1 MRPTLVLLVVGLTP
15 RLIGPGTPNMRRL
28 VEQGGMRPLSTVTPA
43 VTCTV
48 QASFMT
54 GLMPREHGIVANG
67 WLFRDL
73 QEVWLWRQSNR
84 LVGGEKIWE
93 AGKRRD
99 PAFTCANMFWWYNMA
114 ASHDFGVTPRPIY
127 KADGRKLQ
135 DCYSQPPEVRDELT
149 LALGPFPLFRFWG
162 PATTIESS
170 RWIGRAALHVRRTR
184 QPTLTLVYLPHLDYG
199 LQRLGP
205 DHPGLASDLREIDEV
220 VGELLEDAAKDG
232 TRVVLLSEY
241 GITAVRTPV
250 HINRALRQAGLL
262 GVRVEEGGELLDPPQ
277 SRAFAVADHQI
288 AHIYVDRA
296 ELVPEVKRL
305 VEGLEGVERVLDAEG
320 KRSIGLDHERAG
332 ELVAISRPDAWFT
345 YYYWLDDARAPDFAR
360 LVEIHRKPGYDPVE
374 LFIDPAIRVPK
385 LALGW
390 RLAKRSAGFRTL
402 MDVIPLDA
410 TLVKGSHG
418 RPTDDEEEGPL
429 FATSEP
435 DLLPEGPVAATAV
448 KGLILDHVFGRSGQG
463 GPR

>member
-1 MRPTLVLLVVGLTP
+1 
-15 RLIGPGTPNMRRL
+15 
-28 VEQGGMRPLSTVTPA
+28 
-43 VTCTV
+43 
-48 QASFMT
+48 
-54 GLMPREHGIVANG
+54 
-67 WLFRDL
+67 
-73 QEVWLWRQSNR
+73 
-84 LVGGEKIWE
+84 
-93 AGKRRD
+93 
-99 PAFTCANMFWWYNMA
+99 
-114 ASHDFGVTPRPIY
+114 
-127 KADGRKLQ
+127 
-135 DCYSQPPEVRDELT
+135 
-149 LALGPFPLFRFWG
+149 
-162 PATTIESS
+162 
-170 RWIGRAALHVRRTR
+170 
-184 QPTLTLVYLPHLDYG
+184 
-199 LQRLGP
+199 
-205 DHPGLASDLREIDEV
+205 
-220 VGELLEDAAKDG
+220 
-232 TRVVLLSEY
+232 
-241 GITAVRTPV
+241 
-250 HINRALRQAGLL
+250 
-262 GVRVEEGGELLDPPQ
+262 
-277 SRAFAVADHQI
+277 
-288 AHIYVDRA
+288 
-296 ELVPEVKRL
+296 VPEVKRL

-320 KRSIGLDHERAG
+320 KRAIGLDHERAG

-345 YYYWLDDARAPDFAR
+345 YYYWLDDTRAPDFAR